1 MDIILCLI
9 TIIYLYLLICT
20 CIILYYSAHSS
31 ESIEEFCDDLN
42 LNLIGK
48 TFMYFFLLPLIIC
61 KGIFYIIKKIFTF
74 HWTKKEK

>member
-9 TIIYLYLLICT
+9 TIYLAICT
-20 CIILYYSAHSS
+20 CTTLYYSDHSS
-31 ESIEEFCDDLN
+31 ESIEEFCDALN

>member
-1 MDIILCLI
+1 MGIISCLI
-9 TIIYLYLLICT
+9 LIYLAIFT
-20 CIILYYSAHSS
+20 CIMILYSDHSS
-31 ESIEEFCDDLN
+31 ESIEEFCDALN

-48 TFMYFFLLPLIIC
+48 IFMYFFLLPLIIF